1 MATLKDTFS
10 TITGWAGDIVNL
22 GLALALVFLIV
33 DILFPGTT
41 NIVGNVADL
50 VSEFTSEGLV
60 GLITFIVF
68 LSIYK

>member
-10 TITGWAGDIVNL
+10 TITSWAGDIVNL

-33 DILFPGTT
+33 DILFP
-41 NIVGNVADL
+41 GNVADL